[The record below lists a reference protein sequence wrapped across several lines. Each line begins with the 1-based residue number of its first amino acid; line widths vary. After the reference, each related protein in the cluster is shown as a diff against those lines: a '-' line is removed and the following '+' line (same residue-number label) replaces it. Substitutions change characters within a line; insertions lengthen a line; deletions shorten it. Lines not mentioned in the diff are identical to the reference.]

1 VDAVRDLFAAR
12 VFGEGTVAGAI
23 AFGLVLITGW
33 RSKRQRLDWAGVG
46 FAAAAYLTLAGL
58 GPLHGTGGVPHTLL
72 PGIVLLGVGGLA
84 VRLFRLPHWTAVL
97 LFAPGAYI
105 LAYHADLAPHPDP
118 GWMQPLVLGA
128 ITIGGALTLD
138 FDVVRERRSLGPLLF
153 TITIFGIYSVVPDT
167 EQIIALCGASLALV
181 AYTVP
186 TPIGSLGPEGVGAG
200 MGLLMWAAA
209 FDARGRPT
217 ALIGAV
223 GCLGL
228 LVAEPIARLI
238 VRPKAVSPAS
248 RRVNYEQLILAG
260 LFGGLQIVFTLYAAR
275 VAGLHHKPPIALALL
290 VPALLLAVGLST
302 QLPPPTRP
310 RRRRRRP
317 EQTERA
323 TTDTSAP
330 TKSP

>member
-12 VFGEGTVAGAI
+12 VFGEGTVVGAI

-46 FAAAAYLTLAGL
+46 FAAAAYLTLLGL

-72 PGIVLLGVGGLA
+72 PGVLALGLGGLA
-84 VRLFRLPHWTAVL
+84 LRLRRLPRWTAVL
-97 LFAPGAYI
+97 LYAPGAFI

-118 GWMQPLVLGA
+118 SWMKPLVFGA

-138 FDVVRERRSLGPLLF
+138 FDVVRERRSLAPLLF

-228 LVAEPIARLI
+228 LAAEPVGRLI
-238 VRPKAVSPAS
+238 LRKQPVSRPS
-248 RRVNYEQLILAG
+248 RRVNYEQLILAA
-260 LFGGLQIVFTLYAAR
+260 LFGGLQVVFALYAAR
-275 VAGLHHKPPIALALL
+275 VAGMHHKPLIAFALL
-290 VPALLLAVGLST
+290 VPAFVVEVALST
-302 QLPPPTRP
+302 QLPPPTRSH
-310 RRRRRRP
+310 RRRHR
-317 EQTERA
+317 EERERDGA
-323 TTDTSAP
+323 KASAP
-330 TKSP
+330 TEST